1 MPQGLH
7 ISAGRGLLMPESY
20 CCKELMSTD
29 TIVTL
34 ESAGYFSQW
43 DSVVGRLGAR
53 YEPTDHLMR
62 AVYLRTVVAD
72 LDPLADGSKRWSDE
86 ELIEGTKH

>member
-1 MPQGLH
+1 
-7 ISAGRGLLMPESY
+7 LLQRVNV
-20 CCKELMSTD
+20 D

-34 ESAGYFSQW
+34 ESAGHFSQW
-43 DSVVGRLGAR
+43 DSAVGGLGAK
-53 YEPTDHLMR
+53 YEPPDYLMR

-86 ELIEGTKH
+86 ELVEGTKH